1 MCGSSHRLEI
11 IEPMTVPKMVAESV
25 TKETDMAERG
35 ESSPGD
41 KVMISF

>member
-1 MCGSSHRLEI
+1 LEI

-25 TKETDMAERG
+25 TEETDIAERG
-35 ESSPGD
+35 ERSPGD